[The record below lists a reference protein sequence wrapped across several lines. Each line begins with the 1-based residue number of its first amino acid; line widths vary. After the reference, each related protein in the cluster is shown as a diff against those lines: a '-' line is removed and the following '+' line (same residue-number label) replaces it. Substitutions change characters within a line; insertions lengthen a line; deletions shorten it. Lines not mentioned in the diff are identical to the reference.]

1 MGKITYKIVIYVRKR
16 RNSKAYLKNKMK
28 RSVYY
33 ETNKE
38 LFDLTGQV
46 AIVTGGGYGLGVQMA
61 YALAEAGANV
71 IIAAR
76 KVEKC
81 QATAEKMEKELGVRV
96 IPARLDVTKPEEI
109 DALFEMVMKE
119 FGRLDI
125 LVNNAG
131 VVLVNYIF
139 KYTLEQWNT
148 VMNTNITGLWLM
160 CQKAGAIMTRAG
172 YGRIINITSGTAMV
186 GVRPEIVMAPAYN
199 ASKAAVIGLTKDLA
213 VKWAKKGV
221 TVNALA
227 PGFYGSDMGDINS
240 PVHDLL
246 NGYYI
251 PMGRFGS
258 DDELKGAVLYLA
270 SPGASY
276 CTGAVLLVDGGA
288 IAQ

>member
-1 MGKITYKIVIYVRKR
+1 MR
-16 RNSKAYLKNKMK
+16 
-28 RSVYY
+28 
-33 ETNKE
+33 TNKE

-61 YALAEAGANV
+61 YALAENGANV
-71 IIAAR
+71 VLAAR
-76 KVEKC
+76 KLEKC
-81 QATAEKMEKELGVRV
+81 QATAEKIAKDTGVKV
-96 IPARLDVTKPEEI
+96 LPARLDVTKPEEI
-109 DALFEMVMKE
+109 EALFELVMKE

-131 VVLVNYIF
+131 VVLVNNIF
-139 KYTLEQWNT
+139 KYTLDQWNT
-148 VMNTNITGLWLM
+148 VINTNLTGLWLM
-160 CQKAGAIMTRAG
+160 CQKAGSIMTKAG
-172 YGRIINITSGTAMV
+172 YGRIINITSGTGMV
-186 GVRPEIVMAPAYN
+186 GVRSDIVLAPAYN

-221 TVNALA
+221 TVNGLA
-227 PGFYGSDMGDINS
+227 PGFYGTDMGDINS

-258 DDELKGAVLYLA
+258 DDELKGALLYLA

-276 CTGAVLLVDGGA
+276 CTGSILLVDGGA

>member
-1 MGKITYKIVIYVRKR
+1 MR
-16 RNSKAYLKNKMK
+16 
-28 RSVYY
+28 
-33 ETNKE
+33 TNKE

-71 IIAAR
+71 VIAAR

-81 QATAEKMEKELGVRV
+81 KATAEKMEKELGVKV
-96 IPARLDVTKPEEI
+96 VPARLDVTKPEEI
-109 DALFEMVMKE
+109 DALLEMIMKE

-131 VVLVNYIF
+131 MVQVNHIF
-139 KYTLEQWNT
+139 KYTLEQWNA

-160 CQKAGAIMTRAG
+160 CQKAGSIMTKAG
-172 YGRIINITSGTAMV
+172 YGRIINISSGTAMV
-186 GVRPEIVMAPAYN
+186 GVRSEIVLAPAYN

-276 CTGAVLLVDGGA
+276 CTGVVLLVDGGA